1 MGRMLTSGIVRTSLG
16 VLLAS
21 GPAAAADRD
30 LAPEELLFAEVP
42 VVVSATRTERS
53 LRDVPSAV
61 TVITAEEIRASGA
74 TELSELL
81 QSVPGLDLMRVSTG
95 DWNVSARG
103 FNQSSSS
110 TLLVMIDGRSAY
122 VDFFGVMTWDRL
134 NVTLQDIE
142 RIEVIRGPGGS
153 ALYGA
158 NAFLGTIN
166 IVTKKIRDMPGLWLQ
181 TGVGPDTNLVTGTV
195 ARQQG
200 PAAVKASFRYR
211 QEDHFRNEL
220 NSALNVAGRDRHD
233 TGLRSQLGNAA
244 FEYELEDGS
253 ELRVSGGS
261 SRLAAGILTG
271 VGTWDY
277 EGPEYFAQVDLRH
290 GPWKL
295 QSFFTRLDLDLVTL
309 PTGLPVPPVPIEER
323 IVSNTF
329 DLELQRELAWGRHGF
344 LVGGNT
350 RLLSTSSP
358 VVLGARESDA
368 LYALFAQDEYAIN
381 DTFTSVLSL
390 RADRHPNSGTHLSPR
405 ASLIAKLGETD
416 RLRLS
421 FARSFRTP
429 TQIET
434 DSSLAIQGFVPF
446 PATLVQVQGN
456 PDLDPVWVTS
466 YEVGY
471 RTLPHPRASASLD
484 VFYSVID
491 EFKEFTVLSAGPP
504 TVLSWLNRGRTQTY
518 GAELSLEWKLHDR
531 LSGFSAYT
539 FQSATGPNQGAL
551 PRHRAALGMRG
562 RLLPRLRYAL
572 TGVYVGY
579 TEFEASSATPPP
591 EDFIRSHFSVDGF
604 LGLELTP
611 SFELGFH
618 ARNLFHQE
626 RRQHPL
632 GDEIGSRLMLSGTLQ
647 F

>member
-1 MGRMLTSGIVRTSLG
+1 MGFVAALRVAPVALLVG
-16 VLLAS
+16 VAS
-21 GPAAAADRD
+21 APATAAEGDFS
-30 LAPEELLFAEVP
+30 PEALLFAEVP

-61 TVITAEEIRASGA
+61 TVVTAEEIRASGA
-74 TELSELL
+74 TELAELL
-81 QSVPGLDLMRVSTG
+81 QTVPGLDLMRVSTG
-95 DWNVSARG
+95 DLNVSARG

-122 VDFFGVMTWDRL
+122 VDFFGVIGWDRL

-166 IVTKKIRDMPGLWLQ
+166 IVTKRVRDMPGVWLQ

-195 ARQQG
+195 ARQHG

-220 NSALNVAGRDRHD
+220 NSAINVVGRDRHD

-244 FEYELEDGS
+244 FEYEFEDGS

-277 EGPEYFAQVDLRH
+277 EGPEYFAQVDLES
-290 GPWKL
+290 GPWTLK
-295 QSFFTRLDLDLVTL
+295 SFFTRLDLDLTAI

-329 DLELQRELAWGRHGF
+329 DVELQRELAWGSHDF
-344 LVGGNT
+344 LLGGNT

-381 DTFTSVLSL
+381 DALTSVVSL
-390 RADRHPNSGTHLSPR
+390 RADRIPNSGTQLSPR

-416 RLRLS
+416 RLRFS

-434 DSSLAIQGFVPF
+434 DSSLAIQGFIPF
-446 PATLVQVQGN
+446 PATLVSVQGN
-456 PDLDPVWVTS
+456 QDLDPVWVTS

-484 VFYSVID
+484 VFYSVIED
-491 EFKEFTVLSAGPP
+491 FKEFTVLSAGPP

-518 GAELSLEWKLHDR
+518 GAELALEFKLYDR
-531 LSGFSAYT
+531 LSGFSSYT
-539 FQSATGPNQGAL
+539 FQSADGPNEGAL
-551 PRHRAALGMRG
+551 PRHRAALGLRG

-572 TGVYVGY
+572 TGVYTGH
-579 TEFEASSATPPP
+579 TDFEASGATPLP
-591 EDFIRSHFSVDGF
+591 EDFIRSHFTVDGF
-604 LGLELTP
+604 LGLEVTR

-618 ARNLFHQE
+618 ARDLFHQE